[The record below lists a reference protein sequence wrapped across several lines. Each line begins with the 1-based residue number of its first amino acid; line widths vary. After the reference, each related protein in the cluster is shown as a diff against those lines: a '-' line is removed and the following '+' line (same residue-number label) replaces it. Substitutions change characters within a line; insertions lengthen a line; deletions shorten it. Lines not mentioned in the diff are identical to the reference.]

1 MKVTRTPV
9 IHVHIDGAA
18 KGNPGPAGLGVVF
31 STPDGEVLETV
42 HRYLGETTN
51 NVAEYQALLA
61 ALEGA
66 RRLGLKRLR
75 IHTDSQLLQRQI
87 CGQYRVKTPHLLSL
101 YQRARQWL
109 TGLQEYEILHIPR
122 EENAEAD
129 RLANRA
135 IEEHF
140 RG

>member
-1 MKVTRTPV
+1 MPV
-9 IHVHIDGAA
+9 VHVHIDGAA
-18 KGNPGPAGLGVVF
+18 RGNPGPAGLGIVF
-31 STPDGEVLETV
+31 STPEGEVLDTLY
-42 HRYLGETTN
+42 RYLGETTN

-75 IHTDSQLLQRQI
+75 IHTDSQLLQRQLA
-87 CGQYRVKTPHLLSL
+87 GQYRVKTPHLLPL
-101 YQRARQWL
+101 FQEAQQRL
-109 TGLQEYEILHIPR
+109 TGLKEYEILHIPR

-135 IEEHF
+135 IDEHF
-140 RG
+140 QH